1 MGATG
6 GVEPSEEDR
15 KKKVEGVER
24 DSESKISSKFSR
36 LFSSTFESDWKENS
50 AAYKEAL
57 RDILEPASAPDKVE
71 QIVREGFL
79 QCTIPTS
86 TLVECVQ

>member
-36 LFSSTFESDWKENS
+36 LFSSTFESD
-50 AAYKEAL
+50 
-57 RDILEPASAPDKVE
+57 
-71 QIVREGFL
+71 
-79 QCTIPTS
+79 
-86 TLVECVQ
+86 